1 MDTALSTLAAEI
13 VKLARKYIVLGKKY
27 WDLTHPFFE
36 EEKVPQTLI
45 NEAFN
50 KWNWAEKE
58 LFDKVKEYEDLESS
72 LKTEADRDTAQKIF
86 NTTMEEDRK
95 EFTRFTLETSY
106 GDKTIKEM
114 DTEDPDI
121 EDCVHAFYTLM
132 IGSTWQ
138 ARTILEGMRDFAE
151 SMLKTIE
158 PDATH

>member
-13 VKLARKYIVLGKKY
+13 VKLARKYILLGKKY
-27 WDLTHPFFE
+27 WDYTHPFFE
-36 EEKVPQTLI
+36 EEKVPQTAI

-50 KWNWAEKE
+50 NWNWAEKE
-58 LFDKVKEYEDLESS
+58 LVDKIKEYEDLEAQQ
-72 LKTEADRDTAQKIF
+72 KANADKETADKIF
-86 NTTMEEDRK
+86 NTMEEDRK

-106 GDKTIKEM
+106 GDKTIKEL

-121 EDCVHAFYTLM
+121 EDCVHAFYTIM

>member
-13 VKLARKYIVLGKKY
+13 VKLARKYIALGKKY

-36 EEKVPQTLI
+36 EEKVPQTSI

-58 LFDKVKEYEDLESS
+58 LYDKLKEYEDVESEQ
-72 LKTEADRDTAQKIF
+72 KANADKETAQKIF
-86 NTTMEEDRK
+86 NTMEEDRK

-106 GDKTIKEM
+106 GDKTVKEM

-121 EDCVHAFYTLM
+121 EDCIHAFYTIM

-138 ARTILEGMRDFAE
+138 AKTILEGMRDFAE
-151 SMLKTIE
+151 DMLKTMK
-158 PDATH
+158 